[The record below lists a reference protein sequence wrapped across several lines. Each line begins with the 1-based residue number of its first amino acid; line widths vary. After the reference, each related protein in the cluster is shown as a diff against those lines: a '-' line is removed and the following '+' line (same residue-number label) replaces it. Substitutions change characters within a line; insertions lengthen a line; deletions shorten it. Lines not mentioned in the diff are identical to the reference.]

1 MSISL
6 QQRLINQG
14 SSLTIDPNRIQRW
27 KIHHSITVQLRQA
40 GHLHKGRTGSPSLL
54 PTYATPQ
61 KENDISLFYTPLL
74 TRIIAYRNEFI
85 FQELWKRLPISDRD
99 EFLEDLN
106 SIEHDLMDSV
116 SIQLSSSTI
125 ISSKESSRNR
135 PSTDRHSNSQFLNI
149 RDSQKSQKN
158 RRRNW
163 RQ

>member
-1 MSISL
+1 
-6 QQRLINQG
+6 
-14 SSLTIDPNRIQRW
+14 
-27 KIHHSITVQLRQA
+27 V
-40 GHLHKGRTGSPSLL
+40 
-54 PTYATPQ
+54 
-61 KENDISLFYTPLL
+61 
-74 TRIIAYRNEFI
+74 
-85 FQELWKRLPISDRD
+85 
-99 EFLEDLN
+99 FLEDLN

-149 RDSQKSQKN
+149 RDSQKSQKI